1 MAPMGLQRAL
11 AAMALLAVACGSAN
25 HASTLTPTP
34 SAVGATSTPTS
45 YPSPDNPFP
54 SNTSPSYP
62 SPTYPIPPTASSIPT
77 GQCPA
82 VQPAPQFPASTPSNR
97 NLAIVWLRGSY
108 QYVVRDITDI
118 SQPTTVSTFADLGS
132 PQFVSATDVSGFGNN
147 ELDQVHLAGSRSV
160 VAKMCF
166 AGFAFA
172 WRSDGTAAAYVTD
185 LQTYQGSELHIVS
198 GGQNR
203 VASSMPG
210 LPVGGCEQ
218 WDCADRL
225 DLRLLYSPNG
235 AYISLVQSWSGP
247 VFRVWASDGTL
258 IKSIDSGLTDSRAF
272 PSMSVWSGTG
282 LYFRD
287 AQGVEVWRDGN
298 QSLVLPL
305 VAWIRPKAS
314 PAGGQIVY
322 MERDAFGEA
331 RVSLLDTTTNK
342 VREVARSRS
351 EPAFLT
357 SRYIWYQGE
366 RPCVAGDLYPCN
378 GGGAPTTPTGKT
390 YIYDLQAGTETESI
404 IAKVWDV
411 WPHPA

>member
-1 MAPMGLQRAL
+1 M
-11 AAMALLAVACGSAN
+11 
-25 HASTLTPTP
+25 
-34 SAVGATSTPTS
+34 
-45 YPSPDNPFP
+45 
-54 SNTSPSYP
+54 
-62 SPTYPIPPTASSIPT
+62 
-77 GQCPA
+77 
-82 VQPAPQFPASTPSNR
+82 
-97 NLAIVWLRGSY
+97 
-108 QYVVRDITDI
+108 
-118 SQPTTVSTFADLGS
+118 
-132 PQFVSATDVSGFGNN
+132 SGFGNN

-342 VREVARSRS
+342 VRELARSRS

>member
-1 MAPMGLQRAL
+1 
-11 AAMALLAVACGSAN
+11 MALLAVACGSAN
-25 HASTLTPTP
+25 HASTVSATP
-34 SAVGATSTPTS
+34 SAAGTASASTSYPTSS
-45 YPSPDNPFP
+45 YPSPIEA
-54 SNTSPSYP
+54 SPTHPPPTYP
-62 SPTYPIPPTASSIPT
+62 SPTTASSART

-97 NLAIVWLRGSY
+97 NLALVWLRGSY

-118 SQPTTVSTFADLGS
+118 SQPATVSTFADLSS
-132 PQFVSATDVSGFGNN
+132 PRFVSATEVSGFGNN
-147 ELDQVHLAGSRSV
+147 ELDRLPLAGSRSV
-160 VAKMCF
+160 VAEMCM

-172 WRSDGTAAAYVTD
+172 WSSDGTAAAYVTD
-185 LQTYQGSELHIVS
+185 LQTGAGSELHIVS

-210 LPVGGCEQ
+210 LPIGGCES
-218 WDCADRL
+218 WDCTDRL

-247 VFRVWASDGTL
+247 VFRIWASDGGL
-258 IKSIDSGLTDSRAF
+258 IKSLDAGSTNYRAL

-287 AQGVEVWRDGN
+287 PQGVEVWRDGR

-305 VAWIRPKAS
+305 AAWVRPKAS

-322 MERDAFGEA
+322 MERDAYGEA
-331 RVSLLDTTTNK
+331 RVKLLDTTTNK
-342 VREVARSRS
+342 VRELARSRS

-357 SRYIWYQGE
+357 SRYLWYQGE
-366 RPCVAGDLYPCN
+366 RPCATGDPYPCSA
-378 GGGAPTTPTGKT
+378 GAPTTPTGKT
-390 YIYDLQAGTETESI
+390 YLYNLQTGTETESI
-404 IAKVWDV
+404 IADVWDV